1 MLPALDAIERV
12 QRPLHGL
19 PVYIA
24 GSSVAAA
31 LYSNISDQSY
41 DDVDVFCSTPNALV
55 SAVNQLRFHGW
66 EFDPRFERVWARWMK
81 YGFKGWHTNS
91 IKLEHPKT
99 GIEVNVIYKMIDG
112 HATTSLSQVIES
124 FDFGLLSIGG
134 WDMERG
140 TYHDMQSYLFPD
152 VMLPARTLIDSP
164 SLGRFTERAAVVLPM
179 LPNRRNDWR
188 NGFISQY
195 QGLREIGRYVKYVDY
210 GYDMSLVKD
219 DLLTGYWAVADYL
232 SDRDKPEKIQLGK
245 IYEAIAL
252 HLSADNLDQLRE
264 VGKEVLFMD
273 SLDAIMES
281 LE

>member
-41 DDVDVFCSTPNALV
+41 DDVDVFSSTPNALV

-66 EFDPRFERVWARWMK
+66 EFDPRFERVWVRWMK

-99 GIEVNVIYKMIDG
+99 GIDVNVIYKMVDG

-140 TYHDMQSYLFPD
+140 TYHDMRSYLFPPEEVD
-152 VMLPARTLIDSP
+152 EFLTDGA
-164 SLGRFTERAAVVLPM
+164 GRPLAQALPM

-210 GYDMSLVKD
+210 GYDMSLIKD

>member
-1 MLPALDAIERV
+1 MLLAFEAIERV

-31 LYSNISDQSY
+31 QYSNISDTAY
-41 DDVDVFCSTPNALV
+41 DDVDVFCSTTNSLV
-55 SAVNQLRFHGW
+55 SAVNQLKFHGW
-66 EFDPRFERVWARWMK
+66 EFAGNFERVWQRWMK

-91 IKLEHPKT
+91 IKLEHPKN
-99 GIEVNVIYKMIDG
+99 GIEVNVIYKMVDG

-140 TYHDMQSYLFPD
+140 TYHDMRAYLFPQI
-152 VMLPARTLIDSP
+152 VETNHYEARDP
-164 SLGRFTERAAVVLPM
+164 LPM

>member
-31 LYSNISDQSY
+31 LYSNIGDQSY

-55 SAVNQLRFHGW
+55 SAVNHLRFHGW
-66 EFDPRFERVWARWMK
+66 EFDPRFERVWVRWMK

-99 GIEVNVIYKMIDG
+99 GIDVNVIYKMVDG

-124 FDFGLLSIGG
+124 FDFGLLAVGG

-140 TYHDMQSYLFPD
+140 TYHDMRSYLFPPEEVD
-152 VMLPARTLIDSP
+152 EFLVDGQGHPLAQ
-164 SLGRFTERAAVVLPM
+164 ALPM

-195 QGLREIGRYVKYVDY
+195 NGLREIGRYVKYVDY
-210 GYDMSLVKD
+210 GYDMSLIKD

>member
-12 QRPLHGL
+12 QRPLLGL

-41 DDVDVFCSTPNALV
+41 DDVDVFSSTPNALV

-66 EFDPRFERVWARWMK
+66 EFAPRFERVWARWMK

-99 GIEVNVIYKMIDG
+99 GIDVNVIYKMVDG

-124 FDFGLLSIGG
+124 FDFGLLAVGG

-140 TYHDMQSYLFPD
+140 TYHDMRSYLFPGFSHD
-152 VMLPARTLIDSP
+152 DQSRPLPL
-164 SLGRFTERAAVVLPM
+164 
-179 LPNRRNDWR
+179 LPNRRKDWR

-210 GYDMSLVKD
+210 GYDMSLVKN

-252 HLSADNLDQLRE
+252 HLSANNLDQLRE

-273 SLDAIMES
+273 SLDAIYES

>member
-66 EFDPRFERVWARWMK
+66 EFDPRFERVWVRWMK

-99 GIEVNVIYKMIDG
+99 GIDVNVIYKMVDG

-124 FDFGLLSIGG
+124 FDFGLLAVGG
-134 WDMERG
+134 WDMERD
-140 TYHDMQSYLFPD
+140 TYHDMRSYLFPANIHQQD
-152 VMLPARTLIDSP
+152 LAQ
-164 SLGRFTERAAVVLPM
+164 GRLPM

>member
-1 MLPALDAIERV
+1 
-12 QRPLHGL
+12 
-19 PVYIA
+19 VYIA

-66 EFDPRFERVWARWMK
+66 EFDPRFERVWVRWMK

-99 GIEVNVIYKMIDG
+99 GIDVNVIYKMVDG

-124 FDFGLLSIGG
+124 FDFGLLAVGG

-140 TYHDMQSYLFPD
+140 TYHDMRSYLFPANVHQQD
-152 VMLPARTLIDSP
+152 LEQ
-164 SLGRFTERAAVVLPM
+164 GRLPM

-210 GYDMSLVKD
+210 EYDMSLVKD

-273 SLDAIMES
+273 SLDAIYES

>member
-1 MLPALDAIERV
+1 MLPALEAIERV

-66 EFDPRFERVWARWMK
+66 EFDPRFERVWVRWMK

-99 GIEVNVIYKMIDG
+99 GIDVNVIYKMVDG

-124 FDFGLLSIGG
+124 FDFGLLAVGG

-140 TYHDMQSYLFPD
+140 TYHDMRSYLFPD
-152 VMLPARTLIDSP
+152 VDELLHDGTGNPLAQ
-164 SLGRFTERAAVVLPM
+164 ELPM

-210 GYDMSLVKD
+210 GYDMSLIKD

-245 IYEAIAL
+245 IYEAIAI

>member
-1 MLPALDAIERV
+1 MLPALEAIERV

-99 GIEVNVIYKMIDG
+99 GIDVNVIYKMVDG

-124 FDFGLLSIGG
+124 FDFGLLAVGG

-140 TYHDMQSYLFPD
+140 TYHDMRSYLFPPEEVD
-152 VMLPARTLIDSP
+152 EFLTDGQGNPLAQ
-164 SLGRFTERAAVVLPM
+164 ELPM

-188 NGFISQY
+188 NGVISQY

-210 GYDMSLVKD
+210 GYDMSLIKD

>member
-1 MLPALDAIERV
+1 MLPALEAIERV

-66 EFDPRFERVWARWMK
+66 EFDPRFERVWVRWMK

-99 GIEVNVIYKMIDG
+99 GIDVNVIYKMVDG

-124 FDFGLLSIGG
+124 FDFGLLAVGG

-140 TYHDMQSYLFPD
+140 TYHDMRSYLFPPEEVD
-152 VMLPARTLIDSP
+152 EFLTDGQGNPLAQ
-164 SLGRFTERAAVVLPM
+164 ALPM

-210 GYDMSLVKD
+210 GYDMSLIKD

>member
-1 MLPALDAIERV
+1 MLPALEAIERV

-66 EFDPRFERVWARWMK
+66 EFDPRFERVWVRWMK

-99 GIEVNVIYKMIDG
+99 GIDVNVIYKMVDG

-124 FDFGLLSIGG
+124 FDFGLLAVGG

-140 TYHDMQSYLFPD
+140 TYHDMRSYLFPPEEVD
-152 VMLPARTLIDSP
+152 EFLVDGQGHPLAQ
-164 SLGRFTERAAVVLPM
+164 ALPM

-210 GYDMSLVKD
+210 GYDMSLIKD

>member
-66 EFDPRFERVWARWMK
+66 EFDPRFERVWVRWMK

-99 GIEVNVIYKMIDG
+99 GIDVNVIYKMVDG

-134 WDMERG
+134 WDMERD
-140 TYHDMQSYLFPD
+140 TYHDMRSYLFPPEEVD
-152 VMLPARTLIDSP
+152 EFLVDGQGHPLAQ
-164 SLGRFTERAAVVLPM
+164 ALPM

-210 GYDMSLVKD
+210 GYDMSLIKD